1 MNPTVTDN
9 RAKSRYEAR
18 VDGHLAGMVLYERAG
33 KHITFTHTEVGG
45 THEGEGIGSALA
57 RFALDDA
64 AANKLTVRP
73 HCPFIRSWLKR
84 HPDYQHLV
92 SD

>member
-1 MNPTVTDN
+1 MDPTVTDN

-18 VDGHLAGMVLYERAG
+18 VDGRLAGMTLYERAG

-45 THEGEGIGSALA
+45 THDSDGIGGALA
-57 RFALDDA
+57 RFALEDA
-64 AANKLTVRP
+64 RANKLTVRP
-73 HCPFIRSWLKR
+73 HCSFISAWIKR
-84 HPDYQHLV
+84 HPEYQYLV